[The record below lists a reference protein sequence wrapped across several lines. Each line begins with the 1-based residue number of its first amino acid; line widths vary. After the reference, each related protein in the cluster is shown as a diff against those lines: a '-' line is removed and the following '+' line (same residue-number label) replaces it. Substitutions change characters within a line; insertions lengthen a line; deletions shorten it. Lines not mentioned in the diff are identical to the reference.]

1 MTHIPVP
8 PVRVER
14 TMKLNWLL
22 ALALVVAGI
31 YILTLRRQLEA
42 AQMRGEMY
50 REISARLDRRV
61 TELTSR

>member
-1 MTHIPVP
+1 
-8 PVRVER
+8 
-14 TMKLNWLL
+14 MKLNLLLTL
-22 ALALVVAGI
+22 ALIVAGI

-42 AQMRGEMY
+42 AQLRGEMY